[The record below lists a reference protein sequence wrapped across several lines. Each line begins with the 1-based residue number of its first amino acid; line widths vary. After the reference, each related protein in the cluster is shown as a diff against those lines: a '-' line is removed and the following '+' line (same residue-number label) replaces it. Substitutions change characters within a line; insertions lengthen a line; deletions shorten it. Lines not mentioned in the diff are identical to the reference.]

1 MADRVYEREVV
12 DVAPA
17 RHPWTPARVIALAL
31 GVLFLVLGGVAL
43 LRTGGIGPSLS
54 RPIVT
59 VGPLAYTPLLA
70 IIEVVF
76 GLLLL
81 AAGAFPVA
89 ADGVVFLGVLALAFG
104 LLMVIEPSAFR
115 QRLAGGQ
122 LHGWFYVIT
131 GALATLAGLLSS
143 TMVRRRATSVVRTH
157 EAPRSRA
164 V

>member
-1 MADRVYEREVV
+1 MTDRVTERETV

-31 GVLFLVLGGVAL
+31 GVVFIVLGGVAL
-43 LRTGGIGPSLS
+43 LRTGIGPSLF
-54 RPIVT
+54 RPTVT
-59 VGPLAYTPLLA
+59 VGPLTYTPLLG
-70 IIEVVF
+70 ILEVVF

-104 LLMVIEPSAFR
+104 MLMVIEPGAFR
-115 QRLAGGQ
+115 QRLAGGEV
-122 LHGWFYVIT
+122 HGWFYVIT
-131 GALATLAGLLSS
+131 GALAALSGLISS
-143 TMVRRRATSVVRTH
+143 TIVRRRATSVVRTR

-164 V
+164 I